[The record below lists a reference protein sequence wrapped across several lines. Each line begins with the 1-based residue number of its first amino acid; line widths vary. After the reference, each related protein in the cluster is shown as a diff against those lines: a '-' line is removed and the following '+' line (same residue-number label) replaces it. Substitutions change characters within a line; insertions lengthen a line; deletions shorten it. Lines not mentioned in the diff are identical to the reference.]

1 MAWILRLS
9 TRGLFSSLEQ
19 LRMEENRL
27 ASPSHRKNCSFF
39 NYRHCHFGNAVGGL
53 GSMYSVKGI
62 GKRSII
68 AMVFIVASSI
78 VAHAEGVTEKNGDGM
93 HQQQIVAMLSACLP
107 TSEPIHGSFKRR
119 SLAKLRAP
127 KERDLL
133 AQRRAKCRYQKAT
146 KEAGERER
154 ADRRRKHL
162 NLNYRTALD
171 LQPK

>member
-1 MAWILRLS
+1 M
-9 TRGLFSSLEQ
+9 
-19 LRMEENRL
+19 
-27 ASPSHRKNCSFF
+27 
-39 NYRHCHFGNAVGGL
+39 YR
-53 GSMYSVKGI
+53 VKGI
-62 GKRSII
+62 GKRTII

-78 VAHAEGVTEKNGDGM
+78 VAHAEDVTEKNRDAM
-93 HQQQIVAMLSACLP
+93 PQQQIVTLLSACLP
-107 TSEPIHGSFKRR
+107 TSEPIHGSYKRR

-127 KERDLL
+127 KVRELL

-162 NLNYRTALD
+162 KPNHRTALD